1 MARFV
6 SSALQP
12 IALLWLVVVA
22 AAARHALRGRP
33 RRALGPAL
41 LAAAIWLVGG
51 TRLPLELAAGLERPW
66 AGFDVDRLP
75 LADAAVMLGG
85 GLNGSS
91 NGVFGFEMGASVDR
105 VITAAEIVRRGKA
118 KALALGGSAHGAVRD
133 DDRGDAPTEADL
145 LRRWLLAWNVVAVPI
160 HGLGDC
166 RNTRDEA
173 VATASLA
180 RELGWRSVILVTSAA
195 HMRRSEAVFR
205 KAGLEVI
212 PAPCDFEAL
221 ARLEEP
227 AEFRLPSIDGFG
239 WLGAWMHE
247 RIGYLGYRLR
257 GWID

>member
-1 MARFV
+1 LARFV

-12 IALLWLVVVA
+12 LALLWLAIVA
-22 AAARHALRGRP
+22 AAARQALHGRFL
-33 RRALGPAL
+33 RALGPAL
-41 LAAAIWLVGG
+41 LAAAIWLVGA
-51 TRLPLELAAGLERPW
+51 TRLPLGLAAGLERPW

-75 LADAAVMLGG
+75 RADAIVMLGG
-85 GLNGSS
+85 ELNGSA
-91 NGVFGFEMGASVDR
+91 NGVFGFDMGAAVDR
-105 VITAAEIVRRGKA
+105 AITAAEIARRGKA
-118 KALALGGSAHGAVRD
+118 GALVLGGSAHGAARD
-133 DDRGDAPTEADL
+133 EGGAPTEADL

-173 VATASLA
+173 VATAKLA
-180 RELGWRSVILVTSAA
+180 REQGWTSIILVTSAA

-221 ARLEEP
+221 SRIEEP

>member
-6 SSALQP
+6 SSSLQP
-12 IALLWLVVVA
+12 LALLWLAIVA
-22 AAARHALRGRP
+22 AAAWHALHGRP
-33 RRALGPAL
+33 RRALAPAL
-41 LAAAIWLVGG
+41 LAAVIWLVGG
-51 TRLPLELAAGLERPW
+51 TRLPLELVAGLERPW

-75 LADAAVMLGG
+75 SADAVVMLGG

-105 VITAAEIVRRGKA
+105 AITAAEIVRRGRA
-118 KALALGGSAHGAVRD
+118 GALVLGGSAHGTSRED
-133 DDRGDAPTEADL
+133 GGDAPTEADL
-145 LRRWLLAWNVVAVPI
+145 LRRWLRAWNVVAVPI

-173 VATASLA
+173 VATARLA
-180 RELGWRSVILVTSAA
+180 REQGWKRVILVTSAA

-221 ARLEEP
+221 AALEEP

-239 WLGAWMHE
+239 CLGAWMHE